1 MTTTRRVQHKPPI
14 SGRVIRP
21 PEQFAL
27 RTLACALS
35 LFLSGCAVG
44 PDFATPETPP
54 VTSYTAAQDVSSET
68 RAGDAEQQFSTVD
81 IPAQWWALFHSTTLD
96 QWVKTAMTDSPTLD
110 AARARLRQAQ
120 EDLNAQTGART
131 LPSIDGKLSGARQ
144 KVDPAAFGVPVAEQP
159 PPFTLYNA
167 SVSVSYTLDIF
178 GANQRAL
185 EGLKAEV
192 DNQAHEL
199 QAARMTLAA
208 NVVTTAIR
216 QAAAREKIDTT
227 LALFAAQSEQLRIMQ
242 ARLHAGGVSQAD
254 VSNQQLLLAQT
265 RATLPP
271 LEAQFSQ
278 LSHQLAVY
286 LGQPPSLLPITPLRL
301 ADLQLPADVP
311 VGIPSQ
317 LTRQRPDIL
326 AAEALWHKA
335 SADVGVATA
344 NLYPQ
349 FTLTGSFGSQ
359 RTNAGDLS
367 QGLNVWNLGLGLVQP
382 LFHGG
387 ELQALKRSAEAA
399 YDAAAAQY
407 RQTVLQG
414 FQQVADALRSLQTD
428 AQSVNARQD
437 AAQQA
442 QAALDIA
449 RARYQSGGISHLSLL
464 DSQRQQLQTH
474 VDSIGAQADQYAD
487 TAALLHAV
495 GGGWWNE
502 PDVPPTPAS
511 P

>member
-1 MTTTRRVQHKPPI
+1 MPRALHFRQHVLRFPSTAI
-14 SGRVIRP
+14 
-21 PEQFAL
+21 AL
-27 RTLACALS
+27 LCVVTAG
-35 LFLSGCAVG
+35 LSGCAVG
-44 PDFATPETPP
+44 PDFTPAPAPP
-54 VTSYTAAQDVSSET
+54 VASYTAAEDVSTGAYAVDTQLVVS
-68 RAGDAEQQFSTVD
+68 AAD
-81 IPAQWWALFHSTTLD
+81 IPAQWWTLFHSQTLD
-96 QWVKTAMTDSPTLD
+96 QWVRTAMTDSPTLD

-131 LPSIDGKLSGARQ
+131 LPTVDGNLSAVRQ
-144 KVDPAAFGVPVAEQP
+144 KVDPSAFGVPVAEQP
-159 PPFTLYNA
+159 APFTLYNA
-167 SVSVSYTLDIF
+167 SVSVSYTLDVF

-185 EGLKAEV
+185 EGLRAQV
-192 DNQAHEL
+192 DNQAYEL

-208 NVVTTAIR
+208 NVVTAAIR
-216 QAAAREKIDTT
+216 QAALREKIDTT
-227 LALFAAQSEQLRIMQ
+227 QALLAAQTDQSRIMQ
-242 ARLHAGGVSQAD
+242 ARLHAGGISQAD
-254 VSNQQLLLAQT
+254 VQNQQLLLAQT

-271 LEAQFSQ
+271 LEAQLSQ
-278 LSHQLAVY
+278 VSHQLAVY
-286 LGQPPSLLPITPLRL
+286 LGQPPSLLALTPLRL
-301 ADLQLPADVP
+301 ADLKLPADVP

-359 RTNAGDLS
+359 RTSAGDLT
-367 QGLNVWNLGLGLVQP
+367 QGLNVWNFGLGLVQP

-387 ELQALKRSAEAA
+387 ELRAHKRSMQAA
-399 YDAAAAQY
+399 YDAAGAQY
-407 RQTVLQG
+407 RQTVLEG

-428 AQSVNARQD
+428 TQSVSARHD

-442 QAALDIA
+442 QASLDIA
-449 RARYQSGGISHLSLL
+449 RARYQSGGISYMTLL
-464 DSQRQQLQTH
+464 DNQRQQLQTH
-474 VDSIGAQADQYAD
+474 VDSIDAQADQYAD

-502 PDVPPTPAS
+502 PAGQSPARR
-511 P
+511 PDAEN